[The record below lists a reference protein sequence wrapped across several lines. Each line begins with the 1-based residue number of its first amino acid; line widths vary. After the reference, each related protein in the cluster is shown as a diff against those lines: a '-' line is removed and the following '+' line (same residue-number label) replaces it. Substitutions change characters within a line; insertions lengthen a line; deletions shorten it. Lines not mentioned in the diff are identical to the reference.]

1 MVTVRQIQKL
11 WEAKFYARLC
21 NELLAIRP
29 EYSPRLSSQLNLQ
42 AASAAM
48 AIIRLDEL
56 SQWHVPLYGRLVQK
70 MVSIQEGDGGW
81 ADPLTTS
88 LCLRALL
95 CGRGGGVAIG
105 RGLSYLANLQKSEG
119 LWPAV
124 PIRRL
129 PADAYV
135 SAFILFQ
142 LAEQKP
148 FRDAI
153 RLQDAAEWFESHDT
167 SLDDDTRILWDLT
180 HRRISAR
187 LTAAVPQPDALLL
200 WS

>member
-21 NELLAIRP
+21 NELLAPRP
-29 EYSPRLSSQLNLQ
+29 EYSPRLTSQLNLP
-42 AASAAM
+42 AAAA
-48 AIIRLDEL
+48 ALATIRLDEL
-56 SQWHVPLYGRLVQK
+56 SQWHVPLSGRLVQK
-70 MVSIQEGDGGW
+70 IVSVQEGDGGW
-81 ADPLTTS
+81 ADPLTTA

-95 CGRGGGVAIG
+95 CGRGDGEAIA
-105 RGLSYLANLQKSEG
+105 RGMSYLANLQKSEG

-142 LAEQKP
+142 LAEHAP
-148 FRDAI
+148 FRNTVQIDDAMG
-153 RLQDAAEWFESHDT
+153 WFETHVE
-167 SLDDDTRILWDLT
+167 SLDSDTLRLYEALRVRRGHTQRI
-180 HRRISAR
+180 
-187 LTAAVPQPDALLL
+187 AVSQRETLLL